1 MESIQ
6 QIFLFVLCMT
16 AVSKSSA
23 RIGFTG
29 IDMTAAATDLPPS
42 TPEMDNCREACQQ
55 KVQINE
61 YSSFLSV
68 SLCLSLCTYKLYTS
82 ERARRNIR
90 FYNAENAN
98 GIGYI
103 ISKEIN
109 SFKKLF
115 PNWRLEQCECEEKKQ
130 LVKTVFRKTRKIF
143 ACSNVDTL
151 TRRLVHEDETEHCRC
166 CVRASTLSVRSEL
179 HTDL

>member
-6 QIFLFVLCMT
+6 HIFLFVLCMT

-68 SLCLSLCTYKLYTS
+68 SFSLYSTNTFERALC
-82 ERARRNIR
+82 ARRNIR
-90 FYNAENAN
+90 FCNAENAN
-98 GIGYI
+98 GIGRI

-109 SFKKLF
+109 SFKKNCSQIDVPSNL
-115 PNWRLEQCECEEKKQ
+115 NAKKKKQ
-130 LVKTVFRKTRKIF
+130 QVKTVFRKTRKIF
-143 ACSNVDTL
+143 PMLILQLGD
-151 TRRLVHEDETEHCRC
+151 
-166 CVRASTLSVRSEL
+166 
-179 HTDL
+179 